1 MAVVGTDIVGLA
13 SDPSAVA
20 AVAATEVPLAVLEG
34 FAVGQDQYL
43 RLRQGA
49 LALVP
54 GLVLVLAPSF
64 LHQVPV

>member
-13 SDPSAVA
+13 SDPLPAAVVA
-20 AVAATEVPLAVLEG
+20 AAEVPLAVFQG
-34 FAVGQDQYL
+34 FAVGQDQCL
-43 RLRQGA
+43 GLGQGA

-54 GLVLVLAPSF
+54 GLALVLVPSC